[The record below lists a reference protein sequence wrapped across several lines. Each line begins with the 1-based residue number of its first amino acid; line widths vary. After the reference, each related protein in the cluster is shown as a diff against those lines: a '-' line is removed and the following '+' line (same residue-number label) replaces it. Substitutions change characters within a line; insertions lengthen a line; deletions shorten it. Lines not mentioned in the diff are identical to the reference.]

1 MQDNHGN
8 ARQQSEHQGARPG
21 NAITVVLP
29 ALNEEAAVGRQ
40 VATLRAH
47 AGLRALG
54 LRRVIVVDNG
64 SDDQTGAVAAAAGA
78 QVVREARRGYGR
90 ACLAGVLAAEPG
102 ALILLMDADG
112 SDDLDGAARV
122 AERVVRGEA
131 DLCMGS
137 RARGQ
142 SDPGALTPQQ
152 RAGNAL
158 GAWLLRPLA
167 GVRVSDLGPV
177 RAIGREALLA
187 LDMREMTYGWSAEM
201 LLKAGRAGYR
211 VLEVPVDYHRRA
223 GGRSKVAGTI
233 TGTLGASRSILA
245 TLARYARWRPQAATH
260 DGTVAGERGEGRPA
274 AWRSEQ

>member
-1 MQDNHGN
+1 MHSHHGN
-8 ARQQSEHQGARPG
+8 ARQQSEHQGTRPI

-40 VATLRAH
+40 VAALRTH

-54 LRRVIVVDNG
+54 LRRIIVVDNG
-64 SDDQTGAVAAAAGA
+64 SDDQTSAVAEKAGA
-78 QVVREARRGYGR
+78 WVVREPRRGYGR

-102 ALILLMDADG
+102 TLILLMDADG
-112 SDDLDGAARV
+112 SDDLDGAV
-122 AERVVRGEA
+122 RVVTPVARGEA

-137 RARGQ
+137 RTRGQ

-152 RAGNAL
+152 RVGNAL
-158 GAWLLRPLA
+158 GARLLRSLA
-167 GVRVSDLGPV
+167 GVCVSDLGPV
-177 RAIGREALLA
+177 RAIAREALLA
-187 LDMREMTYGWSAEM
+187 LDMREMTYGWPVEM

-233 TGTLGASRSILA
+233 MGTLGASRAILA
-245 TLARYARWRPQAATH
+245 TLARYAQWRPAATPP
-260 DGTVAGERGEGRPA
+260 GAAAAGERTGGHA
-274 AWRSEQ
+274 ATERSEG